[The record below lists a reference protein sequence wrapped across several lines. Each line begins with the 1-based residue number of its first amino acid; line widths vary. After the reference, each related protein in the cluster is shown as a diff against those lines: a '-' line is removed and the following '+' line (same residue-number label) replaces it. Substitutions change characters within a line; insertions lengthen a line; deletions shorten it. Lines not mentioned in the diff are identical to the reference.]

1 MDQVLGY
8 LRENK
13 QRFIRELIEYVS
25 IPSVSAQE
33 QHKPDMRR
41 CAEWIAQRAGGAG
54 LDAKLFET
62 KGHPI
67 MLARTKRRK
76 GVPHFLVYGHYDVQ
90 PPEPFEL
97 WKSPP
102 FQPRLQGKLLFG
114 RGASDNKG
122 QHMAH
127 LRALEAYYST
137 GTE

>member
-13 QRFIRELIEYVS
+13 QRFIQELIEYVS

-41 CAEWIAQRAGGAG
+41 AAEWIAQRAANAG
-54 LDAKLFET
+54 LTPMIFET

-67 MLARTKRRK
+67 VLARTERRK
-76 GVPHFLVYGHYDVQ
+76 GRRHFLIYGHYDVQ

-102 FQPRLQGKLLFG
+102 FEPRLQGKYL
-114 RGASDNKG
+114 
-122 QHMAH
+122 
-127 LRALEAYYST
+127 Y
-137 GTE
+137 